1 MGDLGLLSRATLAI
15 YRDAARDGTLALG
28 RHLWVV
34 LLLPAYSIVLG
45 AIGSLAGGLGILGGF
60 LMYLALAA
68 CVSSFL
74 TILAGAVA
82 HDRVR
87 PSELAPSFGRF
98 LWSIAN
104 VIFVLWIVQLLLGLI
119 VEQNPSMRWL
129 AIAVNAGIFI
139 LCNPLPE
146 LVYQGTRE
154 GLAMIDEAVQFT
166 RENAIEWLLPIAL
179 LFLPVFLIN
188 PGAGL
193 FLMAE
198 LGPTSALALLMQVF
212 EAFLPD
218 MGRFGEVATTF
229 IASAALTWIMLFRGF
244 LFRALAR
251 TGRLQRVFA
260 ARSRTG

>member
-1 MGDLGLLSRATLAI
+1 MGDLGVLSRATLAL
-15 YRDAARDGTLALG
+15 YREAVRDATLALG
-28 RHLWVV
+28 RHLWVI
-34 LLLPAYSIVLG
+34 LLLPAYSILLG
-45 AIGSLAGGLGILGGF
+45 VVSSFAGALGIAGGF

-82 HDRVR
+82 HGRVR

-104 VIFVLWIVQLLLGLI
+104 VIFVLWIIQLLLGLI
-119 VEQNPSMRWL
+119 TEQNASLRWL
-129 AIAVNAGIFI
+129 ALAVNAGIFL

-166 RENAIEWLLPIAL
+166 RENAVEWLLPTAL
-179 LFLPVFLIN
+179 LLLPVFLVE
-188 PGAGL
+188 PRAGI

-198 LGPTSALALLMQVF
+198 FGPTSALALLMQVF
-212 EAFLPD
+212 VAFLPD
-218 MGRFGEVATTF
+218 MGQLGEVVTTF
-229 IASAALTWIMLFRGF
+229 LASAALAWIMLFRGF
-244 LFRALAR
+244 LFRSLAR
-251 TGRLQRVFA
+251 TGRRQRIFA
-260 ARSRTG
+260 ARSRQS